1 MVKIVEFSEPQDMG
15 LDFDVVDDAIVFMR
29 NDPTF
34 YRKRYFP
41 AMSSM
46 ADRLRSGGDI
56 DRSVIGSM
64 VDSGINSYCKKFN
77 LAKGPADIFTEEDRA
92 AIIEKI
98 CSEEVEEINKGAY

>member
-1 MVKIVEFSEPQDMG
+1 MVKIVEFSQPQDTG

-41 AMSSM
+41 AMSNM
-46 ADRLRSGGDI
+46 ADRVRGGKDI

-64 VDSGINSYCKKFN
+64 VDSGMNSYCKKFN
-77 LAKGPADIFTEEDRA
+77 LAKGPADIFTEQDRE
-92 AIIEKI
+92 AIIEKL
-98 CSEEVEEINKGAY
+98 CSEEIEEINKGTY